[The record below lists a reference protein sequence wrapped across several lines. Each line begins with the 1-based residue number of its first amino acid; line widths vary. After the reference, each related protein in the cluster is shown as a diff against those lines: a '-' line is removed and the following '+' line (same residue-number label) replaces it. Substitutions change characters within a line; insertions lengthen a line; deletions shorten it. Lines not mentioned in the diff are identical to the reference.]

1 VAEQNETSG
10 EAAFDE
16 RSIARRYG
24 LRELLY
30 PDRGAIESVQRFL
43 VEMVSTQTANNL
55 PKIHLTILRR
65 FFQGAMARQNISKMP
80 NMQLEEYLLI
90 QAPYSICSRIFGRIL
105 QHKKGTFYQATY
117 HSVEKCDEF
126 LSYLLDPDCVW
137 IRKNLPEE
145 MIARAIV
152 LHEFL
157 ERYPEA
163 KKRADEDLQSRLK
176 ARRESGAKQGS

>member
-1 VAEQNETSG
+1 VAQQNETTG

-24 LRELLY
+24 FRELIY
-30 PDRGAIESVQRFL
+30 PDRAAIESVQRFL
-43 VEMVSTQTANNL
+43 LEIVSTRTANNP

-65 FFQGAMARQNISKMP
+65 FFQGAMERQNISKMP

-90 QAPYSICSRIFGRIL
+90 QAPYGICARVFGRIL
-105 QHKKGTFYQATY
+105 ERRKGSFYQAAY
-117 HSVEKCDEF
+117 HSVDKCVEF

-145 MIARAIV
+145 MVARAIV
-152 LHEFL
+152 LKEFL

-163 KKRADEDLQSRLK
+163 KQRSDEDLESRLR
-176 ARRESGAKQGS
+176 ARREGGA